1 MDTNNGNN
9 IQLTSAEWYV
19 MECLWENAP
28 KTGREIIDELKIR
41 VGWSKSTV
49 LTMLNRMVEKGL
61 IFCDENTKVRL
72 YSTKIDRHLAA
83 QTETENFLKRVYK
96 GSVGLMMSA
105 MTKEQKLTD
114 EEIDELYKILEESR
128 NR

>member
-1 MDTNNGNN
+1 MDTNNGSN
-9 IQLTSAEWYV
+9 INLTSAEWYV
-19 MECLWENAP
+19 MECLWDNEP
-28 KTGREIIDELKIR
+28 KTGRQIIDELKER

-61 IFCDENTKVRL
+61 ILCDENAKVRL
-72 YSTKIDRHLAA
+72 YSTKIDRNLAV

-105 MTKEQKLTD
+105 MTKEQKLTN

-128 NR
+128 NH

>member
-1 MDTNNGNN
+1 MNTKSTEN
-9 IQLTSAEWYV
+9 INLTSSEWYV

-28 KTGREIIDELKIR
+28 KTGREITEELKMR
-41 VGWSKSTV
+41 VGWTKSTV
-49 LTMLNRMVEKGL
+49 LTMLNRMVDKGL
-61 IFCDENTKVRL
+61 ILCDENNKVRL
-72 YSTKIDRHLAA
+72 YSTKIDRNLAA
-83 QTETENFLKRVYK
+83 QTETKNFLQRVYK

-128 NR
+128 NH

>member
-1 MDTNNGNN
+1 MDTNNGSN
-9 IQLTSAEWYV
+9 INLTSAEWYV
-19 MECLWENAP
+19 MECLWDNEP
-28 KTGREIIDELKIR
+28 KTGREIIDELKER

-61 IFCDENTKVRL
+61 ILCDENSKVRL
-72 YSTKIDRHLAA
+72 YSTKIDRNLAV

-105 MTKEQKLTD
+105 MTKEQKLTN

-128 NR
+128 NH

>member
-1 MDTNNGNN
+1 MNNNSGNN
-9 IQLTSAEWYV
+9 VSLTSAEWYV
-19 MECLWENAP
+19 MECLWDNAP
-28 KTGREIIDELKIR
+28 KTGREIIDELKER

-61 IFCDENTKVRL
+61 IRCDENAKVRL
-72 YSTKIDRHLAA
+72 YSTNIDRNLAA
-83 QTETENFLKRVYK
+83 QTETENFLNRVYK

-114 EEIDELYKILEESR
+114 EEIDELYKILEESK